1 VYVCVS
7 VQTVLLLRIQ
17 GCRRTMQVWS
27 NEQAVKEYRD
37 FLDGKRQDDTNDG
50 LACTTIQEHQVNL
63 ASLLSTALILIAPD
77 RSERH
82 HRRRTPR
89 DDAEGRRWGF

>member
-1 VYVCVS
+1 VS